1 MANIFAAESD
11 QMVTTAGDVDGV
23 NSEAQG
29 ELSRI
34 RGVVD
39 GLAGDWKGQAKNSF
53 DDLMLRWDDAAIRL
67 SNALSDIADNIRANS
82 TSFDEGEEEGAASLK
97 QVAAAGASLLNL

>member
-1 MANIFAAESD
+1 
-11 QMVTTAGDVDGV
+11 MV
-23 NSEAQG
+23 SIRKFR

>member
-23 NSEAQG
+23 NSEVQG

-39 GLAGDWKGQAKNSF
+39 GLAGDWKGQAKQSF
-53 DDLMLRWDDAAIRL
+53 DDLMLRWDDAALRL

-82 TSFDEGEEEGAASLK
+82 SSFDEGEEEGVASLK
-97 QVAAAGASLLNL
+97 QVAAAGASLLKL